1 MLPPAADHALL
12 APLLRAQ
19 HGAVSRVQAL
29 TCGLTD
35 SGIAARLLSGRWQ
48 RAHQGVYLAFSG
60 PVPRQARVWAALLRA
75 GPGAVASHRTAAELE
90 GLTGGP
96 AYGPGAS
103 SELIHVTVP
112 ANRRIKPIDGV
123 QIHYTRQ
130 LAVKRHPSLLPPRTR
145 TEHTVLDLIDEAVTI
160 DEVLTWVTRAC
171 QRRHTTPALLRSA
184 LALRSN
190 VRWAA
195 ELAAVLS
202 DVEDGAESGTGSGV
216 PASSR
221 AGARPASC
229 SPATSASVR
238 AGSVRRRGVRG
249 LSGPRRAGRPGRAC
263 RGGCVPG
270 HGQGQRHDHRRVGR
284 AAVRVGARVRRAMFG
299 GWSGGQGADREWLGG
314 APPEHA
320 DGTAGSPS
328 RCCSRR
334 SRNKPPL

>member
-202 DVEDGAESGTGSGV
+202 DVEDGAESV
-216 PASSR
+216 LE
-221 AGARPASC
+221 
-229 SPATSASVR
+229 VEY
-238 AGSVRRRGVRG
+238 RRRVERAHG
-249 LSGPRRAGRPGRAC
+249 LPPARRQRPPVSGPGRYVDVEYEDYRVRVELDGRIGHVEEGAFRDMDRDNATTIDGLDGLRYGWVHVFGGPCLVAGQVARVLIANGWEGRPRAC
-263 RGGCVPG
+263 G
-270 HGQGQRHDHRRVGR
+270 RHCRLPQ
-284 AAVRVGARVRRAMFG
+284 
-299 GWSGGQGADREWLGG
+299 SL
-314 APPEHA
+314 
-320 DGTAGSPS
+320 
-328 RCCSRR
+328 
-334 SRNKPPL
+334 L